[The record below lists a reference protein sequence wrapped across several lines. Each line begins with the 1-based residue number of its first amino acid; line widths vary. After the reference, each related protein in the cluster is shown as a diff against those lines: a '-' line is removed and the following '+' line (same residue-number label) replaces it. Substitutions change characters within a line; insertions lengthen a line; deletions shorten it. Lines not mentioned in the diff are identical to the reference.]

1 MRESA
6 GSSDRQLDDCHTV
19 QFQKDLINSLEFAYV
34 GSGWGTL
41 DQNIAFDEGE
51 LKRQDSR

>member
-41 DQNIAFDEGE
+41 DQNIAFDEGK

>member
-19 QFQKDLINSLEFAYV
+19 QFKKELIRLSEFAYV

-41 DQNIAFDEGE
+41 DSNSAFDEGKV
-51 LKRQDSR
+51 KRQDSK